1 MADRRSGRATWLGI
15 GIVLV
20 VAATAGAQMGQ
31 AGTGCCCVT
40 DGIAYRCSDLT
51 QAECLKQEPQ
61 APKFDT
67 KADWKAAW
75 GKFVEASKTQEA
87 RPMSGG
93 WIAESCLDDINPKTG
108 EPKGAP
114 TGCCCYPPAEA
125 GGAPTCKASVTEFD
139 CKAECSLLKDGRLP
153 SGCTWNAGACAH

>member
-1 MADRRSGRATWLGI
+1 MADRRSVRATWLGLC
-15 GIVLV
+15 GVLV
-20 VAATAGAQMGQ
+20 MAGAAGAQMGQ
-31 AGTGCCCVT
+31 PGAGCCCVT
-40 DGIAYRCSDLT
+40 EGIAYRCSDKT
-51 QAECLKQEPQ
+51 QDECMKVQPQ

-67 KADWKAAW
+67 KADWKTAW
-75 GKFVEASKTQEA
+75 AKFVAASKAEEA

-114 TGCCCYPPAEA
+114 TGCCTFPPKDDPVAK
-125 GGAPTCKASVTEFD
+125 GDMTEFD

-153 SGCTWNAGACAH
+153 SGCEWNPGACK